1 MSRLTVRN
9 LLEDAK
15 LVLQLKCLAGA
26 QNLWKDVT
34 EAHIMKAGLLLAGVE
49 RDAQPNSII
58 VLGQKEI
65 SYFEQLKGRQRS
77 EPVRQLIDFQ
87 PSCIIVT
94 KNLPVP
100 RLLVTTC
107 LDQKIPLFSTPLLTS
122 RLLDNLESWI
132 DENTRESMTLHGVLV
147 DVLGIGVLIQGPS
160 GIGKSEV
167 ALELISRGHR
177 LVADDLV
184 EIQKQHGNHLM
195 GQGRPLV
202 SHHMEIRGLGIVS
215 IPALFGP
222 TAVRDSKRIES
233 IVDLEDWDPKKE
245 YDRLGIDEQHRSILD
260 VRLPLLT
267 IPVRPGRSVATIIEV
282 AARDRL
288 LKERG
293 IHSARLFHDQL
304 DKVLSSRAVHPAK
317 GIE

>member
-9 LLEDAK
+9 LLEEAK
-15 LVLQLKCLAGA
+15 QVLQLKCLAGA
-26 QNLWKDVT
+26 QNLWKDIT
-34 EAHIMKAGLLLAGVE
+34 ESHVMKAGLLLAGVE
-49 RDAQPNSII
+49 RDAQPDAII

-77 EPVRQLIDFQ
+77 EPVRQLIEFQ
-87 PSCIIVT
+87 PACIIVT

-107 LDQKIPLFSTPLLTS
+107 LEQKIPLFSTPLLTS

-132 DENTRESMTLHGVLV
+132 DENTRESITQHGVLV

-167 ALELISRGHR
+167 ALELIFRGHR

-184 EIQKQHGNHLM
+184 EIQKHHGNNLM

-202 SHHMEIRGLGIVS
+202 SHHMEIRGLGIIS

-222 TAVRDSKRIES
+222 TAVRDNKKIEL
-233 IVDLEDWDPKKE
+233 IVELEEWQPQKE
-245 YDRLGIDEQHRSILD
+245 YDRLGIEEQFRSILD
-260 VRLPLLT
+260 VRLPLVT
-267 IPVRPGRSVATIIEV
+267 IPVRPGRSVATIIDV

-288 LKERG
+288 LKSRG
-293 IHSARLFHDQL
+293 INSARLFHDQL
-304 DKVLSSRAVHPAK
+304 EQVLTARALQPLK

>member
-15 LVLQLKCLAGA
+15 TVLQLKCLAGA
-26 QNLWKDVT
+26 TNLWKDIS

-49 RDAQPNSII
+49 RDAQPDSII

-65 SYFEQLKGRQRS
+65 AYFEQLKGRQRS
-77 EPVRQLIDFQ
+77 EPVRQLIEFQ

-107 LDQKIPLFSTPLLTS
+107 LEQKIPLFSTPLLTS
-122 RLLDNLESWI
+122 RLLDSLESWI
-132 DENTRESMTLHGVLV
+132 DEHTRESTTMHGVLV
-147 DVLGIGVLIQGPS
+147 DVMGVGILIVGPS

-177 LVADDLV
+177 LIADDLV
-184 EIQKQHGNHLM
+184 EIQKQHGGNLM

-202 SHHMEIRGLGIVS
+202 SHHMEIRGLGIIS

-222 TAVRDSKRIES
+222 TAVRDSKKIEL
-233 IVDLEDWDPKKE
+233 IVELEEWQPQKE
-245 YDRLGIDEQHRSILD
+245 YDRLGIEELHRSILD

-267 IPVRPGRSVATIIEV
+267 IPVRPGRSVATIIDV

-304 DKVLSSRAVHPAK
+304 DVVLASRAVQPAK